1 MSASATAV
9 VYEVNLD
16 LDAGI
21 ADAYRDWLAVHVTQI
36 CALPGFLG
44 ARVFAVHDPAPVDGR
59 IALCVQYALRDQD
72 ALDVYLREHAPR
84 LRADG
89 INRFGEHFRATRRVL
104 HEIPIDAAHRP
115 LL

>member
-16 LDAGI
+16 LDADI
-21 ADAYRDWLAVHVTQI
+21 ADAYRGWLALHVAQI
-36 CALPGFLG
+36 SALPGFLG
-44 ARVFAVHDPAPVDGR
+44 ARVFRVRDLAPVDGR

-72 ALDVYLREHAPR
+72 ALDVYLRDHAPR

-89 INRFGEHFRATRRVL
+89 IDRFGEHVRASRRVL
-104 HEIPIDAAHRP
+104 HEIAVPARIDRRY
-115 LL
+115 